1 MANGSINLVNLDFNN
16 LKTSLKT
23 YLTGQS
29 AFQDYDFDGSNM
41 TVLLDLL
48 SYNTYINSFYLNMVA
63 SEMFLDSAQ
72 LRDSVISHAK
82 TLNYTPRSFRSATAR
97 INIAV
102 TPSAASNTTTV
113 TIPRGTSFTSK
124 VGSNTYTFT
133 LPDNYVI
140 TGSTNGVFTAANVE
154 IKEGVLLTDT
164 FIYNAQSTDQRFILS
179 NPTSSNSLISR

>member
-1 MANGSINLVNLDFNN
+1 MLFRS
-16 LKTSLKT
+16 
-23 YLTGQS
+23 
-29 AFQDYDFDGSNM
+29 
-41 TVLLDLL
+41 
-48 SYNTYINSFYLNMVA
+48 

-97 INIAV
+97 VNIAV
-102 TPSAASNTTTV
+102 TPLGSSNTTTV

-124 VGSNTYTFT
+124 VGANTYTFT

-154 IKEGVLLTDT
+154 IKEGVLVTDT
-164 FIYNAQSTDQRFILS
+164 FIYNGQSQDQRFVIS
-179 NPTSSNSLISR
+179 NPTIDTTTLRVYVTENNGANVYTYTQEIGRAHV